1 MKRLFFWLLLCSA
14 CFQSIWS
21 QADFSQIDSLIRKS
35 LPEGSEVGISIYDL
49 TANKSLYT
57 YREHKLS
64 RPASTMKLL
73 TSITALARSEGDL
86 PFRTEVWC
94 NGTIRQDTLYGDLY
108 VVGGFD
114 PEFNDQ
120 SMAKLINQIT
130 TLPFSVV
137 KGQLYG
143 DVSMK
148 DSLYWGNGWAWDDNP
163 EPYQPYLS
171 PLMYCKG
178 AVEIIATPSANR
190 GMPARLIS
198 RPASTYY
205 SIKNETKTRT
215 LSAGNFDVKRNWLKN
230 ENHLLVQGNVDRKRV
245 GWINVFSSQDFFM
258 HDFMTGLQ
266 KKGVRFLCSTY
277 RFAELHRDT
286 SSRLVAFY
294 ETPIEEVLH
303 SIMKESDNLNA
314 EAVLCRLGA
323 QATQKK
329 RIAASDGIKEISSFL
344 GRLGYSSDQYKVAD
358 GCGLSNYN
366 YLTPSILVDLLKF
379 AYSNPKIYSKLYEAL
394 PIAGVDG
401 TLKNRMKGGKA
412 YKNVRAK
419 TGSFTAINSLA
430 GYLTLKN
437 GHEVAFAI
445 MNQNILSSARARAF
459 QDKVCEIVA
468 EK

>member
-1 MKRLFFWLLLCSA
+1 MKKIVFWLLCAA
-14 CFQSIWS
+14 CFQSLWG
-21 QADFSQIDSLIRKS
+21 QADFSQIDSLIRKR
-35 LPEGSEVGISIYDL
+35 LPEGSEVGISFYDL
-49 TANKSLYT
+49 TDHKSLYT
-57 YREHKLS
+57 YRDRKLS

-73 TSITALARSEGDL
+73 TSITALARSGGDL
-86 PFRTEVWC
+86 PFRTEVWYD
-94 NGTIRQDTLYGDLY
+94 GTIRQDTLDGDLY

-163 EPYQPYLS
+163 EAYQPYLS

-178 AVEIIATPSANR
+178 AVEVIATPSANV
-190 GMPARLIS
+190 GMPARLIC
-198 RPASTYY
+198 RPSSTYY
-205 SIKNETKTRT
+205 TIKNETKTRT
-215 LSAGNFDVKRNWLKN
+215 LSAGNFDVKRNWMKDQN
-230 ENHLLVQGNVDRKRV
+230 QLVVHGNVDRRRV

-258 HDFMTGLQ
+258 HEFRRGLQ
-266 KKGVRFLCSTY
+266 DKGIRLLCSSY
-277 RFAELHRDT
+277 RFAEMQRNS
-286 SSRLVAFY
+286 SSRLMAFH
-294 ETPIEEVLH
+294 ETPIEEVLQ

-329 RIAASDGIKEISSFL
+329 RIAAADGLKEIASLL
-344 GRLGYSSDQYKVAD
+344 GQLGYSSADYKLAD

-379 AYSNPKIYSKLYEAL
+379 AHSKPQIYSKLYDAL

-401 TLKNRMKGGKA
+401 TLRNRMKGGKA

-430 GYLTLKN
+430 GYMTLKN

-445 MNQNILSSARARAF
+445 MNQNILSAAQARAF
-459 QDKVCEIVA
+459 QDSVCEIVA
-468 EK
+468 EQ